1 MMAAGKTAQK
11 ARLNDLLQVLGDET
25 GSEDILFSG
34 IATDSRRVQP
44 GDLFIAQDTAI
55 PYINDAVRA
64 GAAGV
69 LVDATS
75 ISEPDI
81 CAVPLV
87 RVRDLDRKLGVI
99 CAWYFREPANKL
111 QITAVTGTNGKSS
124 VSYLLANAL
133 SSVNTPCGL
142 IGTLGYGPVTQLKPA
157 THTTPEPLALQEI
170 LADFCDQGIRQAVME
185 VSSHGID
192 QYRIGGLRFE
202 LAVFTN
208 LSRDHLDYHGSFDHY
223 AETKKKLFTDYPL
236 KQAVI
241 NLDDPFGRELFE
253 VLPETI
259 NKTGYTFDR
268 ELYAAMDKQGLV
280 LAGLSDLTI
289 ESMCISIKGP
299 WGDVTFNSRLIGQYN
314 AQNLVACFISLCL
327 LGHSVSDSLQ
337 RLSQSQTIPGRLE
350 KYGRKGGPQLVIDYA
365 HTPDALRQVLQ
376 TLKQVCKQK
385 LYCVFGCGGNRDR
398 GKREMMGQ
406 VADQFADCIIV
417 TNDNPRYEDP
427 SAIID
432 DIITGIRKR
441 ENLIIEPDR
450 ARAIARAIANA
461 KAGDI
466 ILVAGKGHETYQEVA
481 GERHRFC
488 DSEIVKELLE
498 VKA

>member
-1 MMAAGKTAQK
+1 M
-11 ARLNDLLQVLGDET
+11 
-25 GSEDILFSG
+25 
-34 IATDSRRVQP
+34 
-44 GDLFIAQDTAI
+44 
-55 PYINDAVRA
+55 
-64 GAAGV
+64 
-69 LVDATS
+69 
-75 ISEPDI
+75 
-81 CAVPLV
+81 
-87 RVRDLDRKLGVI
+87 
-99 CAWYFREPANKL
+99 
-111 QITAVTGTNGKSS
+111 
-124 VSYLLANAL
+124 
-133 SSVNTPCGL
+133 
-142 IGTLGYGPVTQLKPA
+142 
-157 THTTPEPLALQEI
+157 
-170 LADFCDQGIRQAVME
+170 
-185 VSSHGID
+185 
-192 QYRIGGLRFE
+192 
-202 LAVFTN
+202 
-208 LSRDHLDYHGSFDHY
+208 SRDHLDYHGSFDHY